1 MKEFAKFAALSLM
14 VLFAMAC
21 GNLNTEEGA
30 LETKGDP
37 GLRKNWFFWENKI
50 DKTQTNQYKSGVFC
64 HDWKFVSTEVEIW
77 DEGRLVEMKEVSN
90 IFPYRDLKIQK
101 DGSMSADGMKGIW
114 DYKYNNLMIDVSTSG
129 GSNYLYQVVEVKGGR
144 MILREEEYNIG
155 GPIVTFLQ
163 DPLRRHTFCRYTY
176 VKQ

>member
-37 GLRKNWFFWENKI
+37 GLRKNWIFWENKI

-77 DEGRLVEMKEVSN
+77 VKIETDVVVGRTITIDDLFDREGFQAVFIGSGAGLPRFMN
-90 IFPYRDLKIQK
+90 IPGESLNGVF
-101 DGSMSADGMKGIW
+101 SA
-114 DYKYNNLMIDVSTSG
+114 NEFLTRSNLMKAYDPESDTPIFVGQRVAVVGGGNVS
-129 GSNYLYQVVEVKGGR
+129 LVQK
-144 MILREEEYNIG
+144 
-155 GPIVTFLQ
+155 
-163 DPLRRHTFCRYTY
+163 
-176 VKQ
+176 